1 MDYYETYFAVAS
13 VSTIIVAGLVLM
25 ILIYILAIFRDIK
38 KISRVA
44 KKEVELIAKGLE
56 KGAGLFGTQ
65 LSDEAAGFV
74 KTIFALLLSH
84 FAPKKGRTTRSTRIK
99 SI

>member
-1 MDYYETYFAVAS
+1 MDYYETYFAIAS

-25 ILIYILAIFRDIK
+25 VLIYILAILRDIK
-38 KISRVA
+38 KVSRIA
-44 KKEVELIAKGLE
+44 KKEVEIIARGLE

-65 LSDEAAGFV
+65 LSSEATGFV

-84 FAPKKGRTTRSTRIK
+84 FAQKKRTTRVTKTRTQ
-99 SI
+99 